1 MFLARL
7 TSALL
12 VVVLL
17 AEASYSAEPQ
27 PNVLFIAV
35 DDLNDWV
42 SPLGG
47 YEGIKTPNLDR
58 LAAGSMTFTRAY
70 CSAPACNPS
79 RASLLTG
86 IRPST
91 SGVYHNNQPWR
102 RAMPDAVTLPQ
113 HFMQAGYTVRG
124 GGKIFHGSYPD
135 PDSWQEYFAQQRD
148 PGPGGKK
155 KARRTEEEHP
165 RPFTWGPLDVD
176 DREMPDAKT
185 ADWAVA
191 QLSQPAE
198 KPFFLAVGFYK
209 PHLQWYVPQ
218 KYFDLYPLA
227 DVKRPIVPDDD
238 LDDVP
243 LLGREM
249 AKPRGD
255 HRLIVE
261 GEYWE
266 SAVQAYLAA
275 ISFADGQVGRV
286 IEALESGPHA
296 KNTIVVLWGDHGWH
310 LGEKEHWRKFALWEE
325 ATRVPLFISVPG
337 TTTAGTRCDRTVSL
351 IDLYPT
357 LVDLCG
363 LPPRKELEGRS
374 IRPLLAD
381 ASAEWRHP
389 VVTTHGRDNH
399 AVRDERWCY
408 IRYSDGSEEL
418 YDHQADP
425 MEWRNLA
432 RDPQLAE
439 VKSQLASHL
448 PETNARDAAT
458 VRDGGE

>member
-1 MFLARL
+1 MRWLGVAVFLG
-7 TSALL
+7 LL
-12 VVVLL
+12 VKSSVA
-17 AEASYSAEPQ
+17 AESK

-47 YEGIKTPNLDR
+47 YQGTKTPNLDR
-58 LAAGSMTFTRAY
+58 LASRGVTFTRAY

-86 IRPST
+86 IQPST

-102 RAMPDAVTLPQ
+102 RALPETVTLPQ
-113 HFMQAGYTVRG
+113 HFMAAGYTVRG
-124 GGKIFHGSYPD
+124 GGKIYHGAYPD
-135 PDSWQEYFAQQRD
+135 AASWQEYFAQKRD
-148 PGPGGKK
+148 PGPGEPK
-155 KARRTEEEHP
+155 KARRQQEEHP

-176 DREMPDAKT
+176 DAEMPDAKT
-185 ADWAVA
+185 AEWAIE

-218 KYFDLYPLA
+218 KYFDLYPLS
-227 DVKRPIVPDDD
+227 DVKRPIVPEND

-243 LLGREM
+243 LLGRQM

-261 GEYWE
+261 GDYWE

-275 ISFADGQVGRV
+275 ISFADGQIGRV
-286 IEALESGPHA
+286 LEALETSPHA
-296 KNTIVVLWGDHGWH
+296 RNTIVVLWGDHGWH

-337 TTTAGTRCDRTVSL
+337 ITTPGARCERTVSL

-357 LVDLCG
+357 LIELCG
-363 LPPRKELEGRS
+363 LPPRETLAGRS
-374 IRPLLAD
+374 IAPLLAEP
-381 ASAEWRHP
+381 SAEWEHP
-389 VVTTHGRDNH
+389 VLTTHGRDNH
-399 AVRDERWCY
+399 AVRDERWRY

-418 YDHQADP
+418 YDHAADP
-425 MEWRNLA
+425 REWKNLA
-432 RDPQLAE
+432 QEPRWAE
-439 VKSQLASHL
+439 VKSQLARHL
-448 PETNARDAAT
+448 PAVNADDAAT
-458 VRDGGE
+458 VRESGE